1 MKIKLTREQKIGIFS
16 IVTLCFLYI
25 VINYLRGE
33 DLFGKSNVYYAV
45 YGSVEGLTPTGPV
58 FIKGLKVGT
67 VESIDYVAKSDNFL
81 VAMKIDSQY
90 KISDSSV
97 AQIYS
102 TGILGGTALRINMG
116 KGNNYLKEKDTLITS
131 IEPALLDM
139 LSAQLLPLKDQAS
152 LLIESMNKTF
162 VNVNDVLDSN
172 ARENLSKSL
181 ESLNKTL
188 ASARAIAKNL
198 ENNGPEI
205 SSLLDNLEKISTT
218 LKGSMTHLDN
228 GLKNFSEITDSLK
241 QADLAG
247 TIQSLKSLLLDINN
261 PEGTIGKLIKT
272 DSLHNSVDSLI
283 KDLDVLV
290 NNINKDPKKYIKIS
304 VF

>member
-1 MKIKLTREQKIGIFS
+1 MKIKFTREQKIGIFS

-45 YGSVEGLTPTGPV
+45 YESVEGLTPTGPV

-67 VESIDYVAKSDNFL
+67 VESIDYVANRDNFL
-81 VAMKIDSQY
+81 VSMKIDSKY

-116 KGNNYLKEKDTLITS
+116 KGTNYLKEKDTLMTS
-131 IEPALLDM
+131 IEPAMLDM
-139 LSAQLLPLKDQAS
+139 LSSQLLPLKDQAS
-152 LLIESMNKTF
+152 QLIESMNKTF
-162 VNVNDVLDSN
+162 ANVNDVLDSN
-172 ARENLSKSL
+172 GRENLAKSL
-181 ESLNKTL
+181 ENLNKTL
-188 ASARAIAKNL
+188 ASVRSIAKNL

-205 SSLLDNLEKISTT
+205 STLLDNLEKISTT
-218 LKGSMTHLDN
+218 LNGSMAHLDN

-241 QADLAG
+241 QADLTG
-247 TIQSLKSLLLDINN
+247 TIESMKSLLLDLNN

-272 DSLHNSVDSLI
+272 DTLHNSVDSLI

-290 NNINKDPKKYIKIS
+290 NNINRNPKKYIKIS